1 MNKFKKAFTL
11 IELLVVIA
19 IIAILATL
27 AVVAL
32 QNSRANA
39 RDAKRLADVKQMQTA
54 LELYFNDNNSYPTSI
69 TSTIATSGIVYMTTI
84 PTPPTPVDGDCTT
97 ENNNY
102 TYSSDGST
110 YSITFCLGKQ
120 TASLSSGEKV
130 LTRDGVSAPAP
141 FVCGSVLTDSRDSQ
155 QYPTVQIGTQCWMAK
170 NMNYDNGCTLV
181 TWTNSDVG
189 WCGCYSEST
198 SNCVTYGKLY
208 QWSAAMAGSI
218 TPGAQGICPSGWHIP
233 SSDEFTV
240 LSTYL
245 GDDSVAGGKLKQIG
259 TSKWYSPN
267 TGATNEFGF
276 TALPAGYRG
285 YTTNFFDGLT
295 GTSDFW
301 SSSKSSNVIYRYIRY
316 NFVNFYESS
325 RNPAHSQSVRCIKD

>member
-1 MNKFKKAFTL
+1 
-11 IELLVVIA
+11 
-19 IIAILATL
+19 
-27 AVVAL
+27 
-32 QNSRANA
+32 
-39 RDAKRLADVKQMQTA
+39 
-54 LELYFNDNNSYPTSI
+54 
-69 TSTIATSGIVYMTTI
+69 
-84 PTPPTPVDGDCTT
+84 
-97 ENNNY
+97 
-102 TYSSDGST
+102 
-110 YSITFCLGKQ
+110 
-120 TASLSSGEKV
+120 
-130 LTRDGVSAPAP
+130 
-141 FVCGSVLTDSRDSQ
+141 
-155 QYPTVQIGTQCWMAK
+155 MAK

-181 TWTNSDVG
+181 TWSNGDVG

-245 GDDSVAGGKLKQIG
+245 GGDSVAGGKLKQIG

-301 SSSKSSNVIYRYIRY
+301 SSSKSSNVIYRYIQY